1 MKPTTA
7 DELPSHGP
15 SASPLQLLGEVLA
28 ATASLDR
35 LGRLVTREVRDA
47 TGASRVALLVRDEHG
62 RLRSAG
68 DVTRRDGDAPAGHLV
83 ALPLIVR
90 AGVEGVLVVQDV
102 ADRAALDGFLP
113 QAASAVA
120 AVRAAQTGGDDGAAT
135 RARITGQIL
144 HEVNNRLGAIQI
156 YAYLLTERLKRGEDT
171 GGLEIAGKL
180 CGAVERLGTSIG
192 GLATDSPAAGERS
205 PVDIDAL
212 VDGCLAKV
220 AEELAD
226 GGMPT
231 RPEAEAAGKVL
242 VHEES
247 MREALRQI
255 LRALGGLDGA
265 RLAVGTE
272 RLPTRT
278 VSVVIDA
285 AVGMGRVSD
294 ALFAGESDEFGRA
307 LLRDVVERQAG
318 VVSVR
323 RTGEDGARIQLELA
337 SGAE

>member
-47 TGASRVALLVRDEHG
+47 SGASRVALLVRDERG

-68 DVTRRDGDAPAGHLV
+68 DVTRRDGGAPAGHVV

-90 AGVEGVLVVQDV
+90 AAVEGIVVVQDV

-113 QAASAVA
+113 PVASAVG
-120 AVRAAQTGGDDGAAT
+120 AVRATQTGGDDGAAT

-156 YAYLLTERLKRGEDT
+156 YAYLLTERLKRGQDT

-192 GLATDSPAAGERS
+192 SLASDAPAAGERA
-205 PVDIDAL
+205 PVDLDTL
-212 VDGCLAKV
+212 VDGCLGKV
-220 AEELAD
+220 TDDLAAS
-226 GGMPT
+226 GVLA
-231 RPEAEAAGKVL
+231 RPEPGAVGTVL
-242 VHEES
+242 VHEAS
-247 MREALRQI
+247 LLEALRHL
-255 LRALGGLDGA
+255 LRELGSMDGA
-265 RLAVGTE
+265 RIGVTTE
-272 RLPTRT
+272 RLPPRA
-278 VSVVIDA
+278 VAIAIDT
-285 AVGMGRVSD
+285 AVGMQRVSD
-294 ALFAGESDEFGRA
+294 AIFAGESDELGRA
-307 LLRDVVERQAG
+307 LLRDVVERQG
-318 VVSVR
+318 GTVSVR
-323 RTGEDGARIQLELA
+323 RTGEDGARIHLELA